1 MTDPASGTEQPIGT
15 PPQGEAPVGSEGR
28 TIEQV
33 EAEWRQ
39 RQAGKDREAQALRD
53 RLAAYEAAEAQR
65 KAADEQRRT
74 AELGEVEALR
84 RQLAEERSAAAVALR
99 KVQFPNAA
107 DVLDPSALAAMDEAK
122 LAALETRLGAPARGA
137 APAAVIDPNA
147 PTRTVPTAQAA
158 GAPK

>member
-1 MTDPASGTEQPIGT
+1 
-15 PPQGEAPVGSEGR
+15 
-28 TIEQV
+28 
-33 EAEWRQ
+33 
-39 RQAGKDREAQALRD
+39 
-53 RLAAYEAAEAQR
+53 
-65 KAADEQRRT
+65 
-74 AELGEVEALR
+74 
-84 RQLAEERSAAAVALR
+84 VALR

-158 GAPK
+158 GAPKSTEQLKDLLKAQEGEYIASLER